1 MPRRVR
7 APRRPPRFSVVTIVR
22 NEARRLP
29 RLIESL
35 GEFRERGGEVVVLD
49 TGSDD
54 GTPEVAAELGAVVAS
69 EPRRFNGAL
78 TARQAARIH
87 ARFSRGA
94 EGPFVRQGE
103 RLFHFAKARAHAA
116 TLARHAFQLAV
127 DGGDVVE
134 ALDIDFLDS
143 IADDPGVTA
152 AHFET
157 RILTPLCWQRE
168 LRDYVYDRRIMEWR
182 GRAHN
187 YLASRSGKPIVP
199 PRRLTP
205 AQLLVS
211 HHSDLEKARGYQ
223 FAGMA
228 LDALAEPRSVRCAFF
243 LARALTAGGFPRSG
257 LDLAMGLDRAE
268 APPGIRSAGL
278 CFAARCRADLGAG
291 PDEIDGLLFRAAQR
305 DPTRRDPL
313 LRLARRCLA
322 QGELQAA
329 ASFAV
334 AALAIPA
341 RVNVPEPEENL
352 TTGPHAILYWALLWL
367 GRAGEA
373 RSHFERCRALDP
385 GNPLYA
391 EHAALFGM
399 ASR

>member
-1 MPRRVR
+1 M
-7 APRRPPRFSVVTIVR
+7 TIVR
-22 NEARRLP
+22 NEAGRLP

-35 GEFRERGGEVVVLD
+35 GEFRARGGEVVVLD

-54 GTPEVAAELGAVVAS
+54 GTPEVAAKLGAVVAK
-69 EPRRFNGAL
+69 EPRRFNGTL
-78 TARQAARIH
+78 TARQAARIQ
-87 ARFSRGA
+87 ARFSRGG
-94 EGPFVRQGE
+94 EGPLARPGE
-103 RLFHFAKARAHAA
+103 RLFHFARARAHAA
-116 TLARHAFQLAV
+116 TLAHHSFQLAV

-134 ALDIDFLDS
+134 GLDIDFLDS
-143 IADDPGVTA
+143 LAADPAVAA

-157 RILTPLCWQRE
+157 RILTPMGWQRE
-168 LRDYVYDRRIMEWR
+168 LRDYVYDRRFMEWR

-187 YLASRSGKPIVP
+187 HLAGRLGKPVKAP
-199 PRRLTP
+199 VRLTA

-211 HHSDLEKARGYQ
+211 HHTDLEKGRGYQ

-257 LDLAMGLDRAE
+257 LDLAIGLDRAE
-268 APPGIRSAGL
+268 VPPGIRSAGL

-291 PDEIDGLLFRAAQR
+291 ADEIDGLLFRAAQR
-305 DPTRRDPL
+305 DPNRRDPL

-329 ASFAV
+329 ASFAT
-334 AALAIPA
+334 AALAIPP
-341 RVNVPEPEENL
+341 RVDVPQPEEDL

-367 GRAGEA
+367 GRTVEA
-373 RSHFERCRALDP
+373 KAHFDRCRALDP
-385 GNPLYA
+385 ENPLYA
-391 EHAALFGM
+391 EHRALFGM

>member
-7 APRRPPRFSVVTIVR
+7 ASRRPPRFSVVTVVR

-35 GEFRERGGEVVVLD
+35 GEFRARGGEVVVLD

-54 GTPEVAAELGAVVAS
+54 GTPEVAAELGAVVAT
-69 EPRRFNGAL
+69 EPRRFNGTL
-78 TARQAARIH
+78 TARQAARIQ
-87 ARFSRGA
+87 ARFSLGG
-94 EGPFVRQGE
+94 EGPLVHSGE
-103 RLFHFAKARAHAA
+103 RLFHFGRARAHAA
-116 TLARHAFQLAV
+116 TLARHSLQLAV

-134 ALDIDFLDS
+134 VLDIDFLDS
-143 IADDPGVTA
+143 IADNRGVTA

-157 RILTPLCWQRE
+157 RILTPMGWQRE
-168 LRDYVYDRRIMEWR
+168 LRDYVGDRRIMEWR

-187 YLASRSGKPIVP
+187 HLTSRVGKAIKAPL
-199 PRRLTP
+199 RLTP

-211 HHSDLEKARGYQ
+211 HHTDLEKPRGYQ

-228 LDALAEPRSVRCAFF
+228 LDALDEPRSIRCAFF

-257 LDLAMGLDRAE
+257 LDLATGLDRPE
-268 APPGIRSAGL
+268 VPPGIRSACL

-305 DPTRRDPL
+305 DPNRRDPL

-329 ASFAV
+329 ASFAA

-341 RVNVPEPEENL
+341 RVNVSEPEENL
-352 TTGPHAILYWALLWL
+352 TTAPHAILYWALLWL
-367 GRAGEA
+367 GRPGEA
-373 RSHFERCRALDP
+373 RSHFERCRALEP
-385 GNPLYA
+385 RNPLYA